1 VAQYEVRD
9 DAPDDSQEYGQ
20 QEPQAASGSFRVH
33 VYRLSFRGKYRG
45 CQELLPSGVDICDGS
60 GRPGLFGSGTK
71 LVHAPD
77 RTAGML

>member
-33 VYRLSFRGKYRG
+33 VYRLFSCGKYRD
-45 CQELLPSGVDICDGS
+45 CQEFLPSCVNICDGS
-60 GRPGLFGSGTK
+60 A
-71 LVHAPD
+71 APVSPAAVQNPCL
-77 RTAGML
+77 RQGGF